1 MYFRLLTIN
10 CIKQRG
16 SEKNMKQKE
25 SKDIVVSFKLDE
37 RLYKKIKDLPDRS
50 NFIRNAIEA
59 AIEEQCP
66 FCNGTGV
73 LTKQQ
78 KEHFTNFLTN
88 HSIARCPDCG
98 ANYIKCTFEKENIAS
113 GKEKNDNAE

>member
-1 MYFRLLTIN
+1 
-10 CIKQRG
+10 
-16 SEKNMKQKE
+16 MKQKK
-25 SKDIVVSFKLDE
+25 SKDNIVSFKLDE
-37 RLYKKIKDLPDRS
+37 NLYEKIKDLPDRS

-78 KEHFTNFLTN
+78 KEHFSNFLLN
-88 HSIARCPDCG
+88 HTIARCPDCG
-98 ANYIKCTFEKENIAS
+98 ANYIKCTFENTDL
-113 GKEKNDNAE
+113 DNRGEMYDKSK